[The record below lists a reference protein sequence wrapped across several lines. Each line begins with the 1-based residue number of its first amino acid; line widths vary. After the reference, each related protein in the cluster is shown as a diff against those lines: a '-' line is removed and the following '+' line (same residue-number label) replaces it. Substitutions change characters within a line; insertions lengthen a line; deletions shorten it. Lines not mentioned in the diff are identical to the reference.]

1 MGQQFIAT
9 TTMGPTEIEHHSVGW
24 DKEVDL
30 TDDKI
35 VKAEFETSDPQLEIH
50 WRNWTDTDTTL
61 CLNGNGI
68 APGRYYAHHTV
79 YLASRSGSQTSVNRK
94 LRRTVL
100 VRVVER

>member
-1 MGQQFIAT
+1 MGQQYIRAT
-9 TTMGPTEIEHHSVGW
+9 TIGPTEIEHHTINW
-24 DKEVDL
+24 EDEVDL

-35 VKAEFETSDPQLEIH
+35 VKAEFETSDPNLLIQ
-50 WRNWTDTDTTL
+50 WRSWTDTDTTL
-61 CLNGNGI
+61 CLNGNNV

-79 YLASRSGSQTSVNRK
+79 HLASRDGSPDVINRR